1 MSTAAVG
8 AATPPANLLADI
20 QATLLRKALDAEK
33 ETVLGLFKTLPQ
45 ESQNPP
51 NAGNNLDV
59 YA

>member
-8 AATPPANLLADI
+8 AATPPANLMADI

-45 ESQNPP
+45 ESQNRS
-51 NAGNNLDV
+51 
-59 YA
+59 